1 MTEPGA
7 PGEQAAQG
15 AGDQGETGPAGTR
28 PGPGEPADRTGRGAG
43 AAHPGHPGSGRRLP
57 DPWTEVMHLGDQVAA
72 ARALVPAWRRPTRGE
87 HRWPVTVTVVVA
99 IVLQIRL
106 ADSLT
111 KPLPHLLLP
120 LLEVALGVGL
130 GIANPVRIER
140 RGKVVRVA
148 SIALIVLITAA
159 NATSAI
165 LLIRAILE
173 REQAA
178 SSASALLA
186 SGAAVWATNVI
197 AFGLWYWEFD
207 RGGPVERTVGGG
219 ASRPPDFLFPQM
231 GLHQDLVPPMWE
243 PHFIDYLYLS
253 FTNATAFSPTDV
265 MPMARWAKCT
275 MAVQSGVA
283 LLVGVLVIAR
293 AVNVL
298 Q

>member
-7 PGEQAAQG
+7 PGEQAAHG
-15 AGDQGETGPAGTR
+15 AGDRGGTGAAGPPAG
-28 PGPGEPADRTGRGAG
+28 PDEPAGRNDGGAG
-43 AAHPGHPGSGRRLP
+43 AAHPASGHRLP
-57 DPWTEVMHLGDQVAA
+57 DPWGEVMHLADQVAA
-72 ARALVPAWRRPTRGE
+72 ARTLVPAWRRPTRGE
-87 HRWPVTVTVVVA
+87 HRWPVTVTVTVA
-99 IVLQIRL
+99 IVLQIQL

-120 LLEVALGVGL
+120 LLEIALGVGL
-130 GIANPVRIER
+130 FVASPVRIER
-140 RGKVVRVA
+140 RSRVVRLA
-148 SIALIVLITAA
+148 SLALIVLISAA
-159 NATSAI
+159 NATSAV
-165 LLIRAILE
+165 LLVHAILFE
-173 REQAA
+173 PAITNKA
-178 SSASALLA
+178 TPLLA
-186 SGAAVWATNVI
+186 SGAAIWATNVI

-207 RGGPVERTVGGG
+207 RGGPVARTVGGG
-219 ASRPPDFLFPQM
+219 TMRPPDFLFPQM
-231 GLHQDLVPPMWE
+231 GLERDLVPPNWE

-293 AVNVL
+293 AVNIL

>member
-1 MTEPGA
+1 MAESAA
-7 PGEQAAQG
+7 PGGQAPQG
-15 AGDQGETGPAGTR
+15 PGDRGETGPAGTGPE
-28 PGPGEPADRTGRGAG
+28 PGWPAGRKGGGPEPG
-43 AAHPGHPGSGRRLP
+43 HHPGSGHRLP
-57 DPWTEVMHLGDQVAA
+57 DPWNEVMHLADQVAA
-72 ARALVPAWRRPTRGE
+72 ARTLVPAWRRRTRGE
-87 HRWPVTVTVVVA
+87 HRWPVTVTVIVA

-106 ADSLT
+106 SDSLT

-120 LLEVALGVGL
+120 LLEIALGVGL
-130 GIANPVRIER
+130 AVVNPVRIER
-140 RGKVVRVA
+140 AGRVA
-148 SIALIVLITAA
+148 RAASLTLIVLITAA
-159 NATSAI
+159 NAISAI
-165 LLIRAILE
+165 LLVHAILFP
-173 REQAA
+173 AHVA
-178 SSASALLA
+178 PKATALLA

-219 ASRPPDFLFPQM
+219 TMRPPDFLFPQM
-231 GLHQDLVPPMWE
+231 GLTPDLVPHNWE

-293 AVNVL
+293 AVNIL